1 MVYISIRVARI
12 EDAPFV
18 VDMIRSAVDEG
29 VFHFINL
36 TVEEHIREFRKF
48 AFENPPEGY
57 LLLICQ
63 IGDEIVGYIDSRVR
77 RGVGHVLGIYLKP
90 CYRKRGIGKKLVDK
104 TLHSFRKRRC
114 HKARLEVFAD
124 NKEAIEFYTRLN
136 FIKEGFLRQDENKKG
151 IIMMSKF
158 LNRKTLYYGKKREGV
173 GKIRLKIV

>member
-1 MVYISIRVARI
+1 MAYVSIRVARI
-12 EDAPFV
+12 EDVPLV

-29 VFHFINL
+29 VFHSINL

-63 IGDEIVGYIDSRVR
+63 IKDEIVGYVDSRVR
-77 RGVGHVLGIYLKP
+77 RGVGHVLGIYVKP

-104 TLHSFRKRRC
+104 TLHSFKKRGC

-136 FIKEGFLRQDENKKG
+136 FIKEGFLRQDENKKD
-151 IIMMSKF
+151 IIIMSKF
-158 LNRKTLYYGKKREGV
+158 LNRKTLPTMGKR
-173 GKIRLKIV
+173 GKG